1 MNHSEIAALMK
12 GVAPVIRDLVKAHVA
27 PLERRIE
34 ELQQEIEAERNR
46 DVAAEVSRM
55 VADAVAALPPA
66 QPGTSADMDEVA
78 RLIDAAVAKAMAG
91 VEPRGPEPDVLR
103 MIVSEEVA
111 RIPPAEP
118 GKSVT
123 VEDVAPMLAKLVAE
137 EVGKLP
143 PAQDGESV
151 DIEDVRPLVDD
162 AVAKAVSELPRPA
175 DGKSIEPEQVASMV
189 RETVQTVL
197 DGWEKP
203 KDGHSVTTDDVAPM
217 IAEMVEKAVAS
228 LPPAEP
234 GEPGAPGKLPLAKAW
249 DGEVTYEAEV
259 RTHKGALWQAVRDTG
274 REPGHEDWI
283 CLATAGAPGK
293 DADQIEIA
301 GTFDPGK
308 ANAYRRLNIVA
319 LNGGAFIAKQDAP
332 GECPGEGWQVIAM
345 RGKSGPPGQSV
356 KGDPGKSIKG
366 DPGEAV
372 VSMSI
377 DSQGMLT
384 LVNGDGSEVECDLY
398 PVLSKIGGR

>member
-27 PLERRIE
+27 PLEQRIE
-34 ELQQEIEAERNR
+34 ELQKEIDAERNR
-46 DVAAEVSRM
+46 DVAGEVSRM

-66 QPGTSADMDEVA
+66 QPAGTDADTEEVA
-78 RLIDAAVAKAMAG
+78 RLIDAAV
-91 VEPRGPEPDVLR
+91 
-103 MIVSEEVA
+103 SEAVA
-111 RIPPAEP
+111 ALPKPQH

-123 VEDVAPMLAKLVAE
+123 VEDVAPLL
-137 EVGKLP
+137 
-143 PAQDGESV
+143 S
-151 DIEDVRPLVDD
+151 
-162 AVAKAVSELPRPA
+162 
-175 DGKSIEPEQVASMV
+175 
-189 RETVQTVL
+189 
-197 DGWEKP
+197 
-203 KDGHSVTTDDVAPM
+203 
-217 IAEMVEKAVAS
+217 EMVEKAVAAI
-228 LPPAEP
+228 PPAEP
-234 GEPGAPGKLPLAKAW
+234 GKPGAPGKLPLAKAW

-259 RTHKGALWQAVRDTG
+259 RTHNGALWQAVRDTG

-283 CLATAGAPGK
+283 CLATPGAPGR

-332 GECPGEGWQVIAM
+332 GDCPGEGWQVIAM
-345 RGKSGPPGQSV
+345 RGKAGPPGQSV

-372 VSMSI
+372 VSMSV
-377 DSQGMLT
+377 DEQGMLT
-384 LVNGDGSEVECDLY
+384 LVNGDGTEVECDLY